1 MRPVRVGQPQR
12 AIRTTVALTRASHP
26 GPGVAVTLLTVALAL
41 TNGVSTSVSAALA
54 VAVLAGQLV
63 VGWTNDL
70 FDRGRDGEVGRPDK
84 PLASGE
90 LTPRAVGATAA
101 VFGVVCVAASLT
113 CGVAAGSVHLVLGV
127 GAGLLYNAGVKSTV
141 FSAVPYLVAFGSLPV
156 VVMLAADPGRLP
168 QVWMV
173 VVAGLLGVGAHL
185 LNVFPDLDDDEATGV
200 RGLPHRLGRRRIPA
214 VAAVLLL
221 AATAVCV
228 AATSPSWVHWAALGA
243 VIAVLVAT
251 VRGRGRTPFYGAIV
265 VAGIDAALVIVG

>member
-1 MRPVRVGQPQR
+1 MRPVGVGQPQR
-12 AIRTTVALTRASHP
+12 AIRTTLALARASHP
-26 GPGVAVTLLTVALAL
+26 VPGTAVTLLTVALAL
-41 TNGVSTSVSAALA
+41 TNGVSALVSVALA
-54 VAVLAGQLV
+54 VAVFAGQLV

-70 FDRGRDGEVGRPDK
+70 FDRGRDVQVGRPDK
-84 PLASGE
+84 PLAAGE
-90 LTPRAVGATAA
+90 LTPRAVAGTAA
-101 VFGVVCVAASLT
+101 VFGVVCVVASMA

-168 QVWMV
+168 PVWMV

-200 RGLPHRLGRRRIPA
+200 RGLPHRLGRRRIPG

-228 AATSPSWVHWAALGA
+228 AATSPSWMHWVALAA
-243 VIAVLVAT
+243 VIAIIAAT

-265 VAGIDAALVIVG
+265 VAGVDAVLVIVS

>member
-1 MRPVRVGQPQR
+1 MMPVGGGHPQR
-12 AIRTTVALTRASHP
+12 AIRTTMALVRASHP
-26 GPGVAVTLLTVALAL
+26 VPGSAVTLLTVALAL
-41 TNGVSTSVSAALA
+41 TNGVSTRVSIALA

-70 FDRGRDGEVGRPDK
+70 FDRGRDVQVGRTDK
-84 PLASGE
+84 PLAGGE
-90 LTPRAVGATAA
+90 LTPRTVAATAA
-101 VFGVVCVAASLT
+101 LFGVICVAASLA

-156 VVMLAADPGRLP
+156 VVMLAADPSRLP
-168 QVWMV
+168 HVWMV
-173 VVAGLLGVGAHL
+173 VVAGVLGVGAHL

-200 RGLPHRLGRRRIPA
+200 RGLPHRLGRRRIPG

-228 AATSPSWVHWAALGA
+228 AATSPSWLHWVALAA
-243 VIAVLVAT
+243 VIAVIAAT

-265 VAGIDAALVIVG
+265 VAGVDAALVIFG